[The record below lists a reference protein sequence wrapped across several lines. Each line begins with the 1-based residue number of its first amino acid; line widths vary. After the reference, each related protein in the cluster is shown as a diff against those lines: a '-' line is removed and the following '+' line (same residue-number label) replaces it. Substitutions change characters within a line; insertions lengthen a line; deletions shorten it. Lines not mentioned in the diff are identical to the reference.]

1 LNANGGDKEIPM
13 TISRSSK
20 LSFGLAAL
28 AACALPFATPASAE
42 PKKEFNVCWTIYAGW
57 MPWGYASDTGIIKK
71 WADKYSIKINVTQV
85 GDYVECIN
93 QFTAGKFDAATS
105 TTMDALAI
113 PSVGGVDTTVLI
125 AGDYSNGNDGLILKG
140 KTKLEDI
147 KGQKVNLLELSV
159 SHYFLARALGTVGL
173 TEKDITIVNTTD
185 ADWVS
190 AYKTGDVSAIVAWNP
205 MLADI
210 DAEKDANLVITSE
223 KFPGEIV
230 DAMITNTAM
239 LKENPDFGKAMTGA
253 WFEVIGVTYDQGDTG
268 KAARE
273 AMGKASGTDLAGFD
287 AQLATTKLF
296 VTPKEAVEFLADA
309 KNNER
314 FDYVR
319 KFSFEKGLYGQGAKS
334 VDDIGIEFADGTVLG
349 SKDNIKLRF
358 TAEFKKLAADGKL

>member
-1 LNANGGDKEIPM
+1 M
-13 TISRSSK
+13 TSRLPSK
-20 LSFGLAAL
+20 LSAGLAAV
-28 AACALPFATPASAE
+28 AACVLPFAAPAHAE

-57 MPWGYASDTGIIKK
+57 MPWGYATDTGIIKK
-71 WADKYSIKINVTQV
+71 WADKYGLKINVTQV

-159 SHYFLARALGTVGL
+159 SHYFLARALSTVGL

-205 MLADI
+205 MLAEI
-210 DAEKDANLVITSE
+210 DAEKDANLVITSTS
-223 KFPGEIV
+223 FPGEIV
-230 DAMITNTAM
+230 DALITNTA
-239 LKENPDFGKAMTGA
+239 LIKENPDFAKALTGA
-253 WFEVIGVTYDQGDTG
+253 WFEVVALTVEQSDKG

-273 AMGKASGTDLAGFD
+273 AMGKASGTDLAGFE

-296 VTPKEAVEFLADA
+296 TTPKEAVDFIVDP
-309 KNNER
+309 KDKER

-334 VDDIGIEFADGTVLG
+334 VDDIGIEFADGSILG
-349 SKDNIKLRF
+349 SKDNVKLRF

>member
-1 LNANGGDKEIPM
+1 MMN
-13 TISRSSK
+13 RSFLK
-20 LSFGLAAL
+20 HLQTLAAG
-28 AACALPFATPASAE
+28 AAAAIVMSSPMADAA
-42 PKKEFNVCWTIYAGW
+42 PKKDFNVCWTIYAGW

-71 WADKYSIKINVTQV
+71 WADKYGININVTQV

-125 AGDYSNGNDGLILKG
+125 PGDYSNGNDGIILKG

-159 SHYFLARALGTVGL
+159 SHYFLARALSTVGL
-173 TEKDITIVNTTD
+173 TEKDITIVNTSD

-210 DAEKDANLVITSE
+210 DAEADANMVMTSASL
-223 KFPGEIV
+223 PGEIV
-230 DAMITNTAM
+230 DALITNTA
-239 LKENPDFGKAMTGA
+239 LIKENPAFAKALTGA
-253 WFEVIGVTYDQGDTG
+253 WFEVVALTVDAGEKG
-268 KAARE
+268 KEARE

-296 VTPKEAVEFLADA
+296 ATPKELLEFITDP
-309 KNNER
+309 KDKER

-334 VDDIGIEFADGTVLG
+334 VDDIGIEFPDGSVLG
-349 SKDNIKLRF
+349 SKDNVKLRF
-358 TAEFKKLAADGKL
+358 TSEFLKLAADGKL

>member
-1 LNANGGDKEIPM
+1 MRRTFKTVVTGMLG
-13 TISRSSK
+13 
-20 LSFGLAAL
+20 AAVV
-28 AACALPFATPASAE
+28 AAAATGSHAAE
-42 PKKEFNVCWTIYAGW
+42 KKEFNVCWTIYAGW

-71 WADKYSIKINVTQV
+71 WADKYGIKINVTQI

-93 QFTAGKFDAATS
+93 QYTAGKFDAATS

-147 KGQKVNLLELSV
+147 KGQKVNMLELSV
-159 SHYFLARALGTVGL
+159 SHYFLARALSTVGL
-173 TEKDITIVNTTD
+173 SEKDITIVNTTD
-185 ADWVS
+185 ADWIA

-205 MLADI
+205 QLSTI

-230 DAMITNTAM
+230 DALIANSDM
-239 LKENPDFGKAMTGA
+239 LKDNPAFAKAITGA
-253 WFEVIGVTYDQGDTG
+253 WFEVVAMMTKDDDAG

-273 AMGKASGTDLAGFD
+273 AMGKASGTDLAGFE
-287 AQLATTKLF
+287 AQLKTTKLF
-296 VTPKEAVEFLADA
+296 ATPAEAVAFVTDPED
-309 KNNER
+309 KTK

-319 KFSFEKGLYGQGAKS
+319 KFSFEKGLYGKDAKG
-334 VDDIGIEFADGTVLG
+334 VDDIGIQFADGSILG
-349 SKDNIKLRF
+349 SKDNVKLRF
-358 TAEFKKLAADGKL
+358 DATYKKMAADGKL

>member
-1 LNANGGDKEIPM
+1 M
-13 TISRSSK
+13 TSRLSSK
-20 LSFGLAAL
+20 LGIGLAAL
-28 AACALPFATPASAE
+28 ATMALPYTAPAQAAE
-42 PKKEFNVCWTIYAGW
+42 AKKEFNVCWTIYAGW
-57 MPWGYASDTGIIKK
+57 MPWGYANDTGIIKK
-71 WADKYSIKINVTQV
+71 WADKYGITINVTQV

-93 QFTAGKFDAATS
+93 QLTAGKFDAATS

-159 SHYFLARALGTVGL
+159 SHYFLARALSTVGL
-173 TEKDITIVNTTD
+173 SEQDITIVNTAD

-190 AYKTGDVSAIVAWNP
+190 AYKTGDVTAIVAWNP

-210 DAEKDANLVITSE
+210 DAEPDANLIITSD

-239 LKENPDFGKAMTGA
+239 LKANPDFGKAMTGA
-253 WFEVIGVTYDQGDTG
+253 WFEVIALTYDQTDKG

-287 AQLATTKLF
+287 AQLATTKIF
-296 VTPKEAVEFLADA
+296 TTPAEAVAFLLDP

-319 KFSFEKGLYGQGAKS
+319 KFSYEKGLYGQGAKS
-334 VDDIGIEFADGTVLG
+334 VDDIGIEFADGSILG
-349 SKDNIKLRF
+349 SKDNVKLRF
-358 TAEFKKLAADGKL
+358 TAEFKKMAADGKL

>member
-1 LNANGGDKEIPM
+1 ML
-13 TISRSSK
+13 SRFTK
-20 LSFGLAAL
+20 TLSPWLAAL
-28 AACALPFATPASAE
+28 AAAALPLSSAGAAE
-42 PKKEFNVCWTIYAGW
+42 KKEFSVCWTIYAGW
-57 MPWGYASDTGIIKK
+57 MPWGHANDTGIIKK
-71 WADKYSIKINVTQV
+71 WADKYGIKINVTQV

-125 AGDYSNGNDGLILKG
+125 AGDYSNGNDGLILKN

-159 SHYFLARALGTVGL
+159 SHYFLARALSTVGL
-173 TEKDITIVNTTD
+173 SEKDISIINTTD
-185 ADWVS
+185 ADWIS
-190 AYKTGDVSAIVAWNP
+190 AYKTGEVSAIVAWNP
-205 MLADI
+205 MLAEL
-210 DAEKDANLVITSE
+210 DAEPDANLIITSE

-230 DAMITNTAM
+230 DALITNTEL
-239 LKENPDFGKAMTGA
+239 LKANPDFGKALTGA
-253 WFEVIGVTYDQGDTG
+253 WFEIVALMMKDDDTG

-287 AQLATTKLF
+287 AQIKTTKLF
-296 VTPKEAVEFLADA
+296 VTPAEALAFVTDPEA
-309 KNNER
+309 KPK

-319 KFSFEKGLYGQGAKS
+319 NFSFEKGLYGQNAKS
-334 VDDIGIEFADGTVLG
+334 ADDIGIEFPDGSVLG

-358 TAEFKKLAADGKL
+358 DATFIKMAADGKL

>member
-1 LNANGGDKEIPM
+1 M
-13 TISRSSK
+13 TSRPSFR
-20 LSFGLAAL
+20 LSYGLAAL
-28 AACALPFATPASAE
+28 AALALPFAAPAQAE

-57 MPWGYASDTGIIKK
+57 MPWGYATDTGIIKK
-71 WADKYSIKINVTQV
+71 WADKYGIKINVTQV

-105 TTMDALAI
+105 TSMDALAI

-125 AGDYSNGNDGLILKG
+125 AGDYSNGNDGLILRD

-147 KGQKVNLLELSV
+147 KGQKVNVLELSV
-159 SHYFLARALGTVGL
+159 SHYFLARSLSTVGL
-173 TEKDITIVNTTD
+173 TEKDITIVNTSD

-190 AYKTGDVSAIVAWNP
+190 AYKTGDVTAIVAWNP

-210 DAEKDANLVITSE
+210 DAEKDANLVISSTS
-223 KFPGEIV
+223 FPGEIV
-230 DAMITNTAM
+230 DALITNTA
-239 LKENPDFGKAMTGA
+239 LIKENPDFAKALTGA
-253 WFEVIGVTYDQGDTG
+253 WFEVVALTLDPSDKG

-273 AMGKASGTDLAGFD
+273 SMGKASGTDLAGFE

-296 VTPKEAVEFLADA
+296 ATPKEALEFLVDP
-309 KNNER
+309 KDKER

-334 VDDIGIEFADGTVLG
+334 VDDIGIEFADGSILG
-349 SKDNIKLRF
+349 SKDNVKLRF
-358 TAEFKKLAADGKL
+358 TPEFLKLAVDGKL

>member
-1 LNANGGDKEIPM
+1 M
-13 TISRSSK
+13 TSRPTSK
-20 LSFGLAAL
+20 FGLGLAAL
-28 AACALPFATPASAE
+28 SALALPFATPASAE

-57 MPWGYASDTGIIKK
+57 MPWGYATDNGIIKK
-71 WADKYSIKINVTQV
+71 WADKYGLKINVTQV

-159 SHYFLARALGTVGL
+159 SHYFLARALSTVGL

-190 AYKTGDVSAIVAWNP
+190 AYKTGDVTAIVAWNP

-210 DAEKDANLVITSE
+210 DAEKDANLVISSTS
-223 KFPGEIV
+223 FPGEIV
-230 DAMITNTAM
+230 DALITNTA
-239 LKENPDFGKAMTGA
+239 LIKDNPDFAKALTGA
-253 WFEVIGVTYDQGDTG
+253 WFEVVALTVEKSDKG

-273 AMGKASGTDLAGFD
+273 SMGKASGTDLAGFE

-296 VTPKEAVEFLADA
+296 TTPKEALEFIVDP
-309 KNNER
+309 KDKER

-334 VDDIGIEFADGTVLG
+334 VDDIGIEFADGSILG
-349 SKDNIKLRF
+349 SKDNVKLRF
-358 TAEFKKLAADGKL
+358 TSEFKKLAAEGKL

>member
-1 LNANGGDKEIPM
+1 MN
-13 TISRSSK
+13 RSYLKHLQS
-20 LSFGLAAL
+20 LAAGAVAAVVLSSSL
-28 AACALPFATPASAE
+28 ADAA

-57 MPWGYASDTGIIKK
+57 MPWGHASDTGIIKK
-71 WADKYSIKINVTQV
+71 WADKYGITINVTQV

-125 AGDYSNGNDGLILKG
+125 PGDYSNGNDGIILKG

-159 SHYFLARALGTVGL
+159 SHYFLARALSTVGL
-173 TEKDITIVNTTD
+173 TEKDITIVNTSD

-210 DAEKDANLVITSE
+210 DAEKDANMVMTSASL
-223 KFPGEIV
+223 PGEIV
-230 DAMITNTAM
+230 DALITNTA
-239 LKENPDFGKAMTGA
+239 LIKENPDFAKALTGA
-253 WFEVIGVTYDQGDTG
+253 WFEVIALTVDQSDKG

-273 AMGKASGTDLAGFD
+273 SMGKASGTDLAGFD

-296 VTPKEAVEFLADA
+296 VTPKEMLAFITDP
-309 KNNER
+309 KDKER

-334 VDDIGIEFADGTVLG
+334 VDDIGIEFPDGSVLG
-349 SKDNIKLRF
+349 SKDNVKLRF
-358 TAEFKKLAADGKL
+358 TSEFLKLAADGKL

>member
-1 LNANGGDKEIPM
+1 M
-13 TISRSSK
+13 TSRLPSK

-28 AACALPFATPASAE
+28 AASVLPFAVPAAAA

-57 MPWGYASDTGIIKK
+57 MPWGYASDTGIVKK
-71 WADKYSIKINVTQV
+71 WADKYGLTINVTQV

-113 PSVGGVDTTVLI
+113 PAVGGVDTTVLI

-159 SHYFLARALGTVGL
+159 SHYFLARALSTVGL

-185 ADWVS
+185 ADWVA
-190 AYKTGDVSAIVAWNP
+190 AYKTGDVTAIVAWNP
-205 MLADI
+205 MLAEI
-210 DAEKDANLVITSE
+210 DADDDANLVITSTS
-223 KFPGEIV
+223 FPGEIV
-230 DAMITNTAM
+230 DALITNTA
-239 LKENPDFGKAMTGA
+239 LIKENPDFAKALTGA
-253 WFEVIGVTYDQGDTG
+253 WFEVVALTVDTG
-268 KAARE
+268 DKGRAAR
-273 AMGKASGTDLAGFD
+273 ATMGKASGTDLAGFD

-296 VTPKEAVEFLADA
+296 TTPKEAVEFITDP
-309 KNNER
+309 KDKER

-319 KFSFEKGLYGQGAKS
+319 KFSFEKGLFGQSAKS
-334 VDDIGIEFADGTVLG
+334 VDDIGIEFADGSILG
-349 SKDNIKLRF
+349 SKDNVKLRF
-358 TAEFKKLAADGKL
+358 TAEFKKLAAEEKL